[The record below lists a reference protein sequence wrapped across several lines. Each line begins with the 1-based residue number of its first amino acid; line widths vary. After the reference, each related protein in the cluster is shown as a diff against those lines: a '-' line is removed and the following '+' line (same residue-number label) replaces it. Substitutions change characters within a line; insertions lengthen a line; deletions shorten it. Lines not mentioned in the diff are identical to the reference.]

1 MREKESYTINIKG
14 HLINFDVPKVMGILN
29 VTPDSFYSESR
40 YATENEVR
48 KKVES
53 MIKDGVDIIDVGG
66 CSTRPGFILPSEK
79 EEWDRVNLGCRVIKE
94 IAPDLPL
101 SVDTFRAEIAKKAI
115 IEWQVDIIN
124 DISGGIDPDMWET
137 VAREKVV
144 YVLTHNRM
152 NGNDTYENV
161 TAEVIKELSIKINQL
176 HKLGVNDII
185 IDPGFGFSKNV
196 DTNLCLFSQLND
208 IKRMGY
214 PLLVG
219 ISRKSMVFKPLG
231 ISPEEALSATIALNA
246 LALDK
251 GADILRVHDVKE
263 ANDTLKIYTRLK
275 NSNI

>member
-1 MREKESYTINIKG
+1 MREKESSTINIKG

-40 YATENEVR
+40 YVTENGVR

-53 MIKDGVDIIDVGG
+53 MIKDGVDVIDVGG

-115 IEWQVDIIN
+115 NKWQVDIIN

-152 NGNDTYENV
+152 DGKDTYENV

-185 IDPGFGFSKNV
+185 IDPGFGFSKNI
-196 DTNLCLFSQLND
+196 DTNLYLFSHLND

-219 ISRKSMVFKPLG
+219 ISRKSMVYKPLG
-231 ISPEEALSATIALNA
+231 IAPEEALSATIALNA

-251 GADILRVHDVKE
+251 GTDILRVHDVKE
-263 ANDTLKIYTRLK
+263 ANDTVKIYTRLK